1 MTSSNSKAEL
11 RLSSSQSV
19 LHVITCLDVGGAE
32 LALKRLILSDSLA
45 ASRHVVVSLCDVG
58 SVGRDLQEAGVT
70 VHALHMGQVLSNASV
85 MFRLVRLIARLK
97 PAVIQTWMYHADLL
111 GGLAARLAG
120 RREVIWGI
128 RQTGFASG
136 ASTVTVGVMKLCARV
151 SSWVPRVIVCCAE
164 AARDS
169 HVGCGYDDKLMRVI
183 PNGFELPNLSNV
195 PEWRMKLRDQLKV
208 PRDSL
213 VIGMVARFDPVK
225 DHYGFI
231 QAAKVV
237 AQANN
242 DVRFILVGRGIDRA
256 NSTLLRWIRDVG
268 LEDKFVLL
276 GERRDID
283 VCLAAM
289 DVFCLSSIH
298 EGFPNAVGE
307 AMAMA
312 LPCVVTDAGDAA
324 RIVGNT
330 GWVVP
335 TRDPKRLGN
344 VLVEVIS
351 LPTANR
357 QTVGLTARQRIQNEF
372 SMANTRKLFE
382 QAYIDA
388 CAGRSA

>member
-1 MTSSNSKAEL
+1 
-11 RLSSSQSV
+11 
-19 LHVITCLDVGGAE
+19 
-32 LALKRLILSDSLA
+32 
-45 ASRHVVVSLCDVG
+45 
-58 SVGRDLQEAGVT
+58 
-70 VHALHMGQVLSNASV
+70 
-85 MFRLVRLIARLK
+85 
-97 PAVIQTWMYHADLL
+97 
-111 GGLAARLAG
+111 
-120 RREVIWGI
+120 
-128 RQTGFASG
+128 
-136 ASTVTVGVMKLCARV
+136 
-151 SSWVPRVIVCCAE
+151 
-164 AARDS
+164 
-169 HVGCGYDDKLMRVI
+169 
-183 PNGFELPNLSNV
+183 
-195 PEWRMKLRDQLKV
+195 MKLRDQLKV